1 MRKRNFIV
9 FFRAFYGGEVFD
21 GNEAIQ
27 TDGEFISWQEFVEK
41 MVEDRGYDDI
51 LITNLIEVT
60 LKDYDDWIS

>member
-21 GNEAIQ
+21 GNEAKQ
-27 TDGEFISWQEFVEK
+27 TNGEFISWQEFGEN

-51 LITNLIEVT
+51 LITNIVEVT